1 MKNRY
6 AHVDALRA
14 LAVLIVVVGHAGLG
28 HVVPGGSGVTIF
40 FAISGFIIT
49 TVLLKEWQ
57 RTAGFDLTGFYVR
70 RMVKLL
76 PPLIVVLIIPTL
88 IYSLWAHIDWAAFL
102 GQTFFYFNWM
112 MPNDPEVLPGSG
124 PVWSLSIEEQFYIVF
139 ALLWVWLAR
148 SKRALPWLTGV
159 AVVTVVG
166 ATILRVLL
174 VEPGN
179 EVVADRIYYG
189 SDTRADSLAW
199 GILAAVVLYRWQQ
212 DEQPSRWR
220 LLSGSAWALI
230 GAAVVFLAS
239 VALRNDWF
247 QQTFRYSAQSVAT
260 CIVVLY
266 GMVAASTRLQEWFS
280 KASNLRLVQLIGL
293 ASYSIYLVH
302 LGIVRVVRDQLE
314 ALPLPVVAA
323 AATTSAVAVGI
334 ALYWVVEVPA
344 RNYYDKLRRRRAST
358 AAEGNGNGGLSP
370 TPSERH
376 TSKYV

>member
-49 TVLLKEWQ
+49 TVLLKEWKS
-57 RTAGFDLTGFYVR
+57 TAGFDLGGFYIR

-76 PPLIVVLIIPTL
+76 PPMLVVLVIPTV
-88 IYSLWAHIDWAAFL
+88 IYAAWAPVDWFAFA
-102 GQTFFYFNWM
+102 GQVFFFFNWM
-112 MPNDPEVLPGSG
+112 MPHDPEVLPGSG

-148 SKRALPWLTGV
+148 SRNALPWLTGV
-159 AVVTVVG
+159 AVTVVLI
-166 ATILRVLL
+166 ATVLRV
-174 VEPGN
+174 VMADAGN
-179 EVVADRIYYG
+179 VVAAERIYYG

-212 DEQPSRWR
+212 TGDETRWR
-220 LLSGSAWALI
+220 TLAGSTWALFAAAGIFLLSVG
-230 GAAVVFLAS
+230 
-239 VALRNDWF
+239 LRDDWF

-260 CIVVLY
+260 CIVILY
-266 GMVAASTRLQEWFS
+266 GLLASSTAVHRWFS
-280 KASNLRLVQLIGL
+280 TVSGLRVVQIIGL

-302 LGIVRVVRDQLE
+302 LGLVRIVMDNTE
-314 ALPLPVVAA
+314 SLPLPL
-323 AATTSAVAVGI
+323 TSLIAVAVAVG
-334 ALYWVVEVPA
+334 AGVAVYWIVEVPA
-344 RNYYDKLRRRRAST
+344 RAGYEKLRGRRTARTVVREDSAS
-358 AAEGNGNGGLSP
+358 AAAP
-370 TPSERH
+370 R
-376 TSKYV
+376 